1 MTRHSL
7 TSILFSFVNH
17 NYLNLWGKTEEEC
30 FEGLVYMGIIGS
42 KRQLKQKYV
51 NEFPYLGGAFD

>member
-17 NYLNLWGKTEEEC
+17 NYPNLWGKTEKEC
-30 FEGLVYMGIIGS
+30 FEGLVYMEIIGS
-42 KRQLKQKYV
+42 KCQLKQKYG
-51 NEFPYLGGAFD
+51 NEFRYL